1 MTLSVP
7 TVTGADYLDL
17 KELTANGP
25 VLAVFRIRSFEE
37 PEMGDYGAYKVPVI
51 ADVFIASGPRQGEV
65 HKSERFIGAPTNAL
79 RGVKNPKKGEM
90 PEPPTTVVGQEIA
103 ARVNLV
109 ERRGSQPFVGLD
121 VPSQPEFEAIAAAY
135 EAAGGKALWD
145 APAAPAA
152 APPLAGLAAA
162 LAPGAPAAPAAAPA
176 QPAPAQAAPQGEARP
191 PWAAAPQA
199 EQAQGT
205 GQGIW

>member
-145 APAAPAA
+145 RPA
-152 APPLAGLAAA
+152 
-162 LAPGAPAAPAAAPA
+162 APAAPAAAPA

>member
-1 MTLSVP
+1 
-7 TVTGADYLDL
+7 
-17 KELTANGP
+17 
-25 VLAVFRIRSFEE
+25 LAVFRIRSFEE

-145 APAAPAA
+145 RPAAAPAAPAAPAA
-152 APPLAGLAAA
+152 APAQP
-162 LAPGAPAAPAAAPA
+162 APAQAAPAAPAAAPA

-205 GQGIW
+205 GQGTW